1 MSTCAFILQG
11 VPKCVPAFKLLYDR
25 PVQVR
30 RLIVFR
36 RQMFGRIFAISDRV
50 RAYFAPVRVLSRV
63 AERRAKKIC
72 ACVIDLTQE
81 E

>member
-1 MSTCAFILQG
+1 M
-11 VPKCVPAFKLLYDR
+11 
-25 PVQVR
+25 R

-63 AERRAKKIC
+63 AERRAKKNL
-72 ACVIDLTQE
+72 CVRHRPYAGGVEPRVTRLLGLIA
-81 E
+81 